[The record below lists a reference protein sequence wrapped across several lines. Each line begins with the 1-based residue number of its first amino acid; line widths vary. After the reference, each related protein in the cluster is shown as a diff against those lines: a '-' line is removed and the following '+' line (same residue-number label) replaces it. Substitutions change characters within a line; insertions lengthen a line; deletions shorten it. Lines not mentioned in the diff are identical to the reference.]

1 MRIAGISR
9 GTHDAVYC
17 LLDDKEILY
26 ASHSERYSQVKNDS
40 RLHRDMVRKSD
51 VICYYEKPFGEKH

>member
-9 GTHDAVYC
+9 NSRCAYC

-40 RLHRDMVRKSD
+40 RLHRDTTRKSD
-51 VICYYEKPFGEKH
+51 VICYYENLLEKH

>member
-1 MRIAGISR
+1 MRIAGISE
-9 GTHDAVYC
+9 GTHDAAYC

-40 RLHRDMVRKSD
+40 RLHRDM
-51 VICYYEKPFGEKH
+51 